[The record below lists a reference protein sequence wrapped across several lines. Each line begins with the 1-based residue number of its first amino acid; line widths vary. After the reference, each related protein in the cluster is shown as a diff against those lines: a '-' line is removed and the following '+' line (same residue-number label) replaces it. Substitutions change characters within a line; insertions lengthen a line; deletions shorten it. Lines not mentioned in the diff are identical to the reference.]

1 MTVQRQWL
9 VSRWETKTKKNKKQK
24 KKFTGR
30 DRNGGN
36 IRIP

>member
-24 KKFTGR
+24 KNLQGE
-30 DRNGGN
+30 
-36 IRIP
+36 IEMEEI

>member
-24 KKFTGR
+24 KFTGR